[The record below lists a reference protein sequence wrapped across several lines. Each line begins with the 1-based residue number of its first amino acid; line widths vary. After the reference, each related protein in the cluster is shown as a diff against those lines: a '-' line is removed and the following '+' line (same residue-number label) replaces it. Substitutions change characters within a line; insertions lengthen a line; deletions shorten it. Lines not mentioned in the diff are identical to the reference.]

1 MRHKERGALTTDPR
15 CHEDMYLT
23 QKKMHRNKN
32 IFEIYV
38 LSGVQGGG
46 FKTVFKHVLFLFLLG
61 GTMIRVLSNFV

>member
-32 IFEIYV
+32 IFEIYA
-38 LSGVQGGG
+38 LGVCLGWWFQNG
-46 FKTVFKHVLFLFLLG
+46 FQTCFVFIPTWG
-61 GTMIRVLSNFV
+61 EDDPSFV